1 LHINKRNTN
10 FAPSKTERKV
20 SNSLK
25 NKLQWLFL
33 ILSVVLIALFL
44 YFSNRLVQSLGQE
57 ERTKMEIWADAYR
70 QLLLAD
76 ENADMTLELKVMASN
91 TTIPVF
97 YTDDEGELLGW
108 SNMDIPADTVGFIKS
123 KIDEL
128 TLQGHYFDIE
138 IVEGLKQRLY
148 YDESILLQQLHYYP
162 YIQLMVIIV
171 FLLLL
176 YYMLHGKRISEQN
189 RVWVGLS
196 KETAH
201 QLGTPIQ
208 SLMGWT
214 EYLAQSAED
223 QSTFDSAEIKD
234 AVIEMDKDIQRLR
247 IVADR
252 FSKIGSEPKL
262 EETDLC
268 EVIQNVAEYMQKR
281 VSNKIFIDAQL
292 PEKPV
297 MRMASGPLLSWV
309 IENLCK
315 NAVDAQPTQ
324 VRIRLNAD
332 AIIEVE
338 DDGKGIP
345 KNKQKKIFEP
355 GYTTKKRG
363 WGLGLA
369 LVKRIIEQYHHGKI
383 YVKSSIV
390 GVGTTF
396 RIEL

>member
-1 LHINKRNTN
+1 M
-10 FAPSKTERKV
+10 
-20 SNSLK
+20 
-25 NKLQWLFL
+25 
-33 ILSVVLIALFL
+33 LIALFL

-57 ERTKMEIWADAYR
+57 ERNKMEIWAGAYR

-97 YTDDEGELLGW
+97 YTDDAGELLGF
-108 SNMDIPADTVGFIKS
+108 SNLEIPSDTAAFIAQKV
-123 KIDEL
+123 KIL
-128 TLQGHYFDIE
+128 TAQQHYFNIDIE
-138 IVEGLKQRLY
+138 EGLTQRLY

-162 YIQLMVIIV
+162 YIQVMVIIV
-171 FLLLL
+171 FVLLL
-176 YYMLHGKRISEQN
+176 YYMLHSRRVSEQN

-214 EYLAQSAED
+214 EYLVGEDNGITAEEL
-223 QSTFDSAEIKD
+223 QPIVVEMNKD
-234 AVIEMDKDIQRLR
+234 VQRLR
-247 IVADR
+247 TIADR

-262 EETDLC
+262 EETNLC
-268 EVIQNVAEYMQKR
+268 EVVRNVGEYMQKR
-281 VSNKIFIDAQL
+281 VSNRIFIDPQV
-292 PEKPV
+292 PEEPV

-315 NAVDAQPTQ
+315 NAVDAKPTY
-324 VRIRLNAD
+324 VRIRLSHD
-332 AIIEVE
+332 GSIEVE
-338 DDGKGIP
+338 DDGNGIS

-355 GYTTKKRG
+355 GFTTKQRG
-363 WGLGLA
+363 WGLGLT
-369 LVKRIIEQYHHGKI
+369 LVKRIVEQYHHGHI

-390 GVGTTF
+390 GLGTTF

>member
-1 LHINKRNTN
+1 MNPH
-10 FAPSKTERKV
+10 
-20 SNSLK
+20 LK
-25 NKLQWLFL
+25 NIFQWIFL
-33 ILSVVLIALFL
+33 TVSVLLIALFL
-44 YFSNRLVQSLGQE
+44 FFSNKLAWSLGQE

-76 ENADMTLELKVMASN
+76 ENTDMTIELKVMASN

-97 YTDDEGELLGW
+97 YTDQDGELLGYG
-108 SNMDIPADTVGFIKS
+108 NMEIPADTTAFIAEKVRQ
-123 KIDEL
+123 L
-128 TLQGHYFDIE
+128 TNEGHFFDIE
-138 IVEGLKQRLY
+138 IAEGIKQRLY

-162 YIQLMVIIV
+162 YVQLMVIVV

-176 YYMLHGKRISEQN
+176 YYMLYSRRVSEQN

-208 SLMGWT
+208 SLMGWN
-214 EYLAQSAED
+214 EYLSQLTED
-223 QSTFDSAEIKD
+223 GLPVASEDVKD
-234 AVIEMDKDIQRLR
+234 AISEMNKDVSRLR

-262 EETDLC
+262 EQTDLR
-268 EVIQNVAEYMQKR
+268 EIIINVADYMQKR
-281 VSNKIFIDAQL
+281 ASNRIIINTTL
-292 PEKPV
+292 PSEPV
-297 MRMASGPLLSWV
+297 MRMASAPLFSWV

-315 NAVDAQPTQ
+315 NAIDAKPTHIF
-324 VRIRLNAD
+324 IRLSVNGS
-332 AIIEVE
+332 IEVE
-338 DDGKGIP
+338 DNGNGIP

-369 LVKRIIEQYHHGKI
+369 LVKRIIEQYHHGRI
-383 YVKSSIV
+383 FVKSSVI

>member
-1 LHINKRNTN
+1 M
-10 FAPSKTERKV
+10 
-20 SNSLK
+20 SNRLK
-25 NKLQWLFL
+25 NILQWLFL
-33 ILSVVLIALFL
+33 SLSVLLIALFL
-44 YFSNRLVQSLGQE
+44 FFSNQLVLSLGQE
-57 ERTKMEIWADAYR
+57 ERAKMEIWAEAYR

-76 ENADMTLELKVMASN
+76 ENANMTLESKVLAGN

-97 YTDDEGELLGW
+97 YTDEDGYLLGS
-108 SNMDIPADTVGFIKS
+108 SNMEIPNDTAVFIAS
-123 KIDEL
+123 KVEKL
-128 TLQGHYFDIE
+128 TAEGHFFNIE
-138 IVEGLKQRLY
+138 IEEGLTQRLY
-148 YDESILLQQLHYYP
+148 YEESILLQQLHYYP
-162 YIQLMVIIV
+162 YVQVMVIIV
-171 FLLLL
+171 FILLI
-176 YYMLHGKRISEQN
+176 YYMLYSRRVSEQN

-214 EYLAQSAED
+214 EYLDSMEIED
-223 QSTFDSAEIKD
+223 MSNEDLRQMVK
-234 AVIEMDKDIQRLR
+234 EMNKDIQRLR
-247 IVADR
+247 TVADR

-262 EETDLC
+262 EETNLC
-268 EVIQNVAEYMQKR
+268 EVIENVAEYMQKR
-281 VSNKIFIDAQL
+281 VSSKIFIDAQL
-292 PEKPV
+292 PEQPV
-297 MRMASGPLLSWV
+297 IRMASGPLLSWV

-315 NAVDAQPTQ
+315 NAIDAQPTQ

-338 DDGKGIP
+338 DNGKGIP

-369 LVKRIIEQYHHGKI
+369 LVKRIVEQYHHGKI
-383 YVKSSIV
+383 YVKSSVV
-390 GVGTTF
+390 GLGTIF

>member
-1 LHINKRNTN
+1 
-10 FAPSKTERKV
+10 
-20 SNSLK
+20 
-25 NKLQWLFL
+25 
-33 ILSVVLIALFL
+33 
-44 YFSNRLVQSLGQE
+44 
-57 ERTKMEIWADAYR
+57 MEIWADAYR

-108 SNMDIPADTVGFIKS
+108 SNLDIPSDTAKFIS
-123 KIDEL
+123 AKINEL
-128 TLQGHYFDIE
+128 TAQGHYFDIE
-138 IVEGLKQRLY
+138 IVEGLTQKLY

-171 FLLLL
+171 FLFLL

-214 EYLAQSAED
+214 EYLG
-223 QSTFDSAEIKD
+223 QSTEDSPTIDSEEVKD
-234 AVIEMDKDIQRLR
+234 AVKEMDKDIQRLR
-247 IVADR
+247 TVADR

-262 EETDLC
+262 EETNLC
-268 EVIQNVAEYMQKR
+268 EVIQNVADYMQKR
-281 VSNKIFIDAQL
+281 VSNRIFIDAQL
-292 PEKPV
+292 PEEPV
-297 MRMASGPLLSWV
+297 IRMASGPLLSWV

-369 LVKRIIEQYHHGKI
+369 LVKRIIEQYHHGRI

>member
-1 LHINKRNTN
+1 M
-10 FAPSKTERKV
+10 

-25 NKLQWLFL
+25 NILQWLFL
-33 ILSVVLIALFL
+33 TLSVLLIALFL
-44 YFSNRLVQSLGQE
+44 FYSNRLVQSLGRE
-57 ERTKMEIWADAYR
+57 ERAKMEIWAEAYR

-76 ENADMTLELKVMASN
+76 ENANMALESKVMAGN

-97 YTDDEGELLGW
+97 YTDEDGYLLGY
-108 SNMDIPADTVGFIKS
+108 SNLEIPNDTVAFIAS
-123 KIDEL
+123 KVEKL
-128 TLQGHYFDIE
+128 TAEGHFFNIE
-138 IVEGLKQRLY
+138 IEEGLTQRLY
-148 YDESILLQQLHYYP
+148 YEESIPLQQLHYYP
-162 YIQLMVIIV
+162 YVQVMVIIV
-171 FLLLL
+171 FILLI
-176 YYMLHGKRISEQN
+176 YYMLYSRRISEQN

-214 EYLAQSAED
+214 EYLDSMDVED
-223 QSTFDSAEIKD
+223 MSNEELRQMVK
-234 AVIEMDKDIQRLR
+234 EMNKDIQRLR
-247 IVADR
+247 TVADR

-262 EETDLC
+262 EETNLC
-268 EVIQNVAEYMQKR
+268 EVIANVADYMQKR
-281 VSNKIFIDAQL
+281 VSSKIFIDAQL
-292 PEKPV
+292 PEQPV
-297 MRMASGPLLSWV
+297 IRMASGPLLSWV

-315 NAVDAQPTQ
+315 NAIDAQPTQ

-338 DDGKGIP
+338 DNGKGIP

-369 LVKRIIEQYHHGKI
+369 LVKRIVEQYHHGKI
-383 YVKSSIV
+383 YVKSSVV
-390 GVGTTF
+390 GLGTIF

>member
-1 LHINKRNTN
+1 MPRQ
-10 FAPSKTERKV
+10 KTQRKV

-33 ILSVVLIALFL
+33 ILSVLLIAVFL
-44 YFSNRLVQSLGQE
+44 YFSNQLVQSLGQE

-97 YTDDEGELLGW
+97 YTDDEGTLLGS
-108 SNMDIPADTVGFIKS
+108 SNLNIPSDTTAFIGR
-123 KIDEL
+123 KIEEL

-138 IVEGLKQRLY
+138 IVEGLTQRLY

-171 FLLLL
+171 FLFLL

-214 EYLAQSAED
+214 EYMGQISED
-223 QSTFDSAEIKD
+223 QSEIDSDEIKD
-234 AVIEMDKDIQRLR
+234 AVKEMDKDIQRLR

-262 EETDLC
+262 EETNLC
-268 EVIQNVAEYMQKR
+268 EVIQGVADYMQKR

-292 PEKPV
+292 PETPV
-297 MRMASGPLLSWV
+297 MPSAF
-309 IENLCK
+309 K
-315 NAVDAQPTQ
+315 
-324 VRIRLNAD
+324 
-332 AIIEVE
+332 
-338 DDGKGIP
+338 
-345 KNKQKKIFEP
+345 
-355 GYTTKKRG
+355 
-363 WGLGLA
+363 
-369 LVKRIIEQYHHGKI
+369 
-383 YVKSSIV
+383 V
-390 GVGTTF
+390 G
-396 RIEL
+396 

>member
-1 LHINKRNTN
+1 M
-10 FAPSKTERKV
+10 

-25 NKLQWLFL
+25 NTFQWIFL
-33 ILSVVLIALFL
+33 ILSVILIALFL
-44 YFSNRLVQSLGQE
+44 YFSNKLVKSLGQE

-97 YTDDEGELLGW
+97 YTDDVGELLGW
-108 SNMDIPADTVGFIKS
+108 SNLDIPSDTIGFIRD
-123 KIDEL
+123 KIEKL
-128 TLQGHYFDIE
+128 NLEGHYFDIE
-138 IVEGLKQRLY
+138 IVEGLNQRLY

-176 YYMLHGKRISEQN
+176 YYMLHGKRVSEQN

-214 EYLAQSAED
+214 EYLSQSSEN
-223 QSTFDSAEIKD
+223 QTSFDSDEIRD
-234 AVIEMDKDIQRLR
+234 AVNEMDKDIQRLR
-247 IVADR
+247 TVADR

-262 EETDLC
+262 EETNLC
-268 EVIQNVAEYMQKR
+268 EVIQNVADYMQKR
-281 VSNKIFIDAQL
+281 VSNRIFIDAQL
-292 PEKPV
+292 PDEPV
-297 MRMASGPLLSWV
+297 IRMASGPLLSWV

-369 LVKRIIEQYHHGKI
+369 LVKRIIEQYHHGRI
-383 YVKSSIV
+383 YVKSSVV

>member
-1 LHINKRNTN
+1 M
-10 FAPSKTERKV
+10 

-252 FSKIGSEPKL
+252 FSKIGSEPKI

-268 EVIQNVAEYMQKR
+268 EIIQNVAEYMQKR

>member
-1 LHINKRNTN
+1 M
-10 FAPSKTERKV
+10 

-25 NKLQWLFL
+25 NIFQWLFL
-33 ILSVVLIALFL
+33 TLSVLLIALFL
-44 YFSNRLVQSLGQE
+44 FFSNRLVQSLGQE
-57 ERTKMEIWADAYR
+57 ERAKMEIWAEAYR

-76 ENADMTLELKVMASN
+76 ENANMALESKVMASN

-97 YTDDEGELLGW
+97 YTDEDGYLLGY
-108 SNMDIPADTVGFIKS
+108 SNLEIPNDTASFIAS
-123 KIDEL
+123 KVEKL
-128 TLQGHYFDIE
+128 TAEGHFFNIE
-138 IVEGLKQRLY
+138 IEEGLTQRLY
-148 YDESILLQQLHYYP
+148 YEESILLQQLHYYP
-162 YIQLMVIIV
+162 YVQVMVIIV
-171 FLLLL
+171 FILLI
-176 YYMLHGKRISEQN
+176 YYMLYSRRISEQN

-208 SLMGWT
+208 SLMGWN
-214 EYLAQSAED
+214 EYLDSIDVED
-223 QSTFDSAEIKD
+223 MSNEDLRQMVK
-234 AVIEMDKDIQRLR
+234 EMNKDIQRLR
-247 IVADR
+247 TVADR

-262 EETDLC
+262 EETNLC
-268 EVIQNVAEYMQKR
+268 EVIANVADYMQKR
-281 VSNKIFIDAQL
+281 VSSKIFIDAQL
-292 PEKPV
+292 PEQPV
-297 MRMASGPLLSWV
+297 IRMASGPLLSWV

-315 NAVDAQPTQ
+315 NAIDAQPTQ

-338 DDGKGIP
+338 DNGKGIP

-369 LVKRIIEQYHHGKI
+369 LVKRIVEQYHHGKI
-383 YVKSSIV
+383 YVKSSVV
-390 GVGTTF
+390 GLGTIF

>member
-1 LHINKRNTN
+1 
-10 FAPSKTERKV
+10 
-20 SNSLK
+20 
-25 NKLQWLFL
+25 
-33 ILSVVLIALFL
+33 
-44 YFSNRLVQSLGQE
+44 
-57 ERTKMEIWADAYR
+57 
-70 QLLLAD
+70 LLLAD

-97 YTDDEGELLGW
+97 YTDHEGTLLGS
-108 SNMDIPADTVGFIKS
+108 SNLNIPSDTIGFINR

-128 TLQGHYFDIE
+128 TMQGHYFDID
-138 IVEGLKQRLY
+138 IVEGLTQRLY

-171 FLLLL
+171 FLFLL

-214 EYLAQSAED
+214 EYLKQSAED
-223 QSTFDSAEIKD
+223 QQSFESEEIKD
-234 AVIEMDKDIQRLR
+234 AVGEMDKDIQRLR

-262 EETDLC
+262 EETNLC
-268 EVIQNVAEYMQKR
+268 ELIQNVADYMQKR
-281 VSNKIFIDAQL
+281 VSNRIFIDAQL
-292 PEKPV
+292 PDKPV

>member
-1 LHINKRNTN
+1 MPRQ
-10 FAPSKTERKV
+10 KTQRKV

-33 ILSVVLIALFL
+33 ILSVLLIAVFL
-44 YFSNRLVQSLGQE
+44 YFSNQLVQSLGQE

-97 YTDDEGELLGW
+97 YTDDEGTLLGS
-108 SNMDIPADTVGFIKS
+108 SNLNIPSDTTAFIGH
-123 KIDEL
+123 KIEEL
-128 TLQGHYFDIE
+128 TLQGHYLDIE
-138 IVEGLKQRLY
+138 IVEGLTQRLY

-171 FLLLL
+171 FLFLL

-214 EYLAQSAED
+214 EYMGQISED
-223 QSTFDSAEIKD
+223 QSEIDSDEIKD
-234 AVIEMDKDIQRLR
+234 AVKEMDKDIQRLR

-262 EETDLC
+262 EETNLC
-268 EVIQNVAEYMQKR
+268 EVIQGVADYMQKR

-292 PEKPV
+292 PETPV

-309 IENLCK
+309 IENLCR

-338 DDGKGIP
+338 DDGKGIS

>member
-1 LHINKRNTN
+1 M
-10 FAPSKTERKV
+10 

-25 NKLQWLFL
+25 NIFQWLFL
-33 ILSVVLIALFL
+33 TLSVLLIALFL
-44 YFSNRLVQSLGQE
+44 FFSNRLVQSLGQE
-57 ERTKMEIWADAYR
+57 ERAKMEIWAEAYR

-76 ENADMTLELKVMASN
+76 ENANMALESKVMASN

-97 YTDDEGELLGW
+97 YTDEDGYLLGY
-108 SNMDIPADTVGFIKS
+108 SNLEIPNDTASFIAS
-123 KIDEL
+123 KVEKL
-128 TLQGHYFDIE
+128 TAEGHFFNIE
-138 IVEGLKQRLY
+138 IEEGLTQRLY
-148 YDESILLQQLHYYP
+148 YEESILLQQLHYYP
-162 YIQLMVIIV
+162 YVQVMVIIV
-171 FLLLL
+171 FILLI
-176 YYMLHGKRISEQN
+176 YYMLYSRRISEQN

-214 EYLAQSAED
+214 EYLDSIDVED
-223 QSTFDSAEIKD
+223 MSNEDLRQMVK
-234 AVIEMDKDIQRLR
+234 EMNKDIQRLR
-247 IVADR
+247 TVADR

-262 EETDLC
+262 EETNLC
-268 EVIQNVAEYMQKR
+268 EVIANVADYMQKR
-281 VSNKIFIDAQL
+281 VSSKIFIDAQL
-292 PEKPV
+292 PEQPV
-297 MRMASGPLLSWV
+297 IRMASGPLLSWV

-315 NAVDAQPTQ
+315 NAIDAQPTQ

-338 DDGKGIP
+338 DNGKGIS

-369 LVKRIIEQYHHGKI
+369 LVKRIVEQYHHGKI
-383 YVKSSIV
+383 YVKSSVV
-390 GVGTTF
+390 GLGTIF